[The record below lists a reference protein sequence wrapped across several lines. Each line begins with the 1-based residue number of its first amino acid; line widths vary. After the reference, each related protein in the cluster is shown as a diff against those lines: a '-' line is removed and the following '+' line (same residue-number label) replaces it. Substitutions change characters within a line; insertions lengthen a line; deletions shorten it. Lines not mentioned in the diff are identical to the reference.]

1 MTEKRK
7 RAIINSIIF
16 VIVLILAFFITKV
29 EAMTDKELAQLAES
43 NPSAFLSKNIYGDLG
58 QYANIGLGAGTIY
71 QKNAGCCDL
80 SHAYNGEGDYKVKTI
95 IDVDNPNGYTDNKG
109 DHSGVNITEWQSG
122 TKHFDSEDDIAKRA
136 RFLANLVYYIQYESG
151 AYSTSGHHSPANA
164 VSDAGELD
172 GFLKVNINCFA
183 NHVYEK
189 TGHTHMGL
197 FTDYDF
203 PDQPERLG
211 GIGWQRAIS
220 NGINYI
226 SNGIFTNAYNYA
238 TNFKASGLA
247 KSDYVTEPYLEY
259 TETQS
264 ILGPYKVKKE
274 GAATIDRV
282 EIVEKNGTKHTAT
295 ILNSS
300 GSVISANSI
309 ANETDFYLRVDSI
322 ITDISTITLYGTGTG
337 VIQAR
342 ILLTEG
348 DADQQRLSIF
358 GSQKGNANLTVELM
372 PPPATPKIVK
382 YKYIK
387 SVSRKQNDGTYKTLF
402 TLPDSEIPQIT
413 VSNKGKK
420 DAEVSSVA
428 YPDYSKYAEV
438 DESGRPIVYDGDK
451 IEYKWVIYN
460 IGPGNSEPRRSEG
473 LEDRA
478 DKGLVLDQ
486 TNINGWTESG
496 STSTQNIY
504 KKTISIPV
512 SLKGFRGTAT
522 KPEYYIGSDTSIYL
536 EVVLEDVVN
545 PDKEP
550 QVLSNNSSNP
560 VRFPEP
566 KYVAYK
572 YIKSIQRRERDGSY
586 STLFDV
592 KDSDK
597 PTITVANVG
606 RNDAYVTNVKYPD
619 YSKYVAESELDNK
632 VPIVY
637 DGDKVEYRWVIYNIG
652 PGPSKPGDTYTLI
665 DKPETGL
672 DIDNANGWTENNDGN
687 FEKTITL
694 QTSLPGLTSA
704 NNSPSFHM
712 GDHTSIYFIVNGRDK
727 IDNASDDDEIY
738 NNDVPLTIKLRLA
751 GILFYDQTTDKP
763 NEENGYFDTESGDY
777 YLEDYNVYLYK
788 DGQRVAETQTDASG
802 YYEFEN
808 LDIYSTY
815 YVSFE
820 YNGQLYEPT
829 TYDCQAT
836 TDITRKSYG
845 TDGVENR
852 QNFNKK
858 FENVNGNSNFPD
870 RDDVNNPEFIIYAY
884 TGPDGQGSRT
894 YNSKDTTETLE
905 NINFG
910 IKGREQF
917 DFNLR
922 KDLDNVE
929 LRINGKTHTYDY
941 PGGDLPLDVDVR
953 GTDIGIYERM
963 IRKEDLSYRG
973 NDRLEIY
980 VTYLLQ
986 IQNESVGEITGYVT
1000 DLNDYYDS
1008 SYVYVDSWDENNTA
1022 INWSQSGTVSGNG
1035 VTYNK
1040 MHTTDL
1046 ADDGITNLKY
1056 VYVRFRVTNETIEQ
1070 LAETENMTTE
1080 ENLAEIAAYRNTY
1093 TNDRYDKNG
1102 KKITNAGEVAGLL
1115 DVDSVPDNMD
1125 PVSSTVQDFL
1135 DEIKTDE
1142 YQNLSG
1148 EEKTSRSRA
1157 VFEDDAD
1164 SAPPLRL
1171 IPGEP
1176 RTISGVVFEDSPL
1189 ADKLQDNERIGD
1201 GEYQDD
1207 EFKVNE
1213 VNVELIEIGDNDDDV
1228 NNYYPSDDNVGADGN
1243 HISDVS
1249 VRTNANGEYTI
1260 TGYIPGDYILR
1271 FTYGDNE
1278 CLVADQANTGE
1289 MYTGQDFKSTLY
1301 TRENYEGEN
1310 NYWYAETSPRS
1321 NDATDNQD
1329 RREEVNSYSR
1339 TLQYSNATVLD
1350 QNKDSS
1356 NLAELADKT
1365 HMFADTATMYM
1376 EIEYTGDE
1384 NQEYNVTNVDF
1395 GIIERPRTKVILQ
1408 KNVDLVKL
1416 SATDGST
1423 IFNASDTAPELTWN
1437 ENKYNNNRE
1446 LVTRGII
1453 EGTVDENLLYG
1464 ATAQVSYTFKIINDS
1479 EIDYNDLDYY
1489 EKGIK
1494 PDDSKLNKIN
1504 VNKIIDYIPNIF
1516 YYDETLTKANGE
1528 LIINENSAIPED
1540 ATGTTKPADA
1550 SVWEVKKSRIENIP
1564 ALNSA
1569 EYRTSGSELLAEDVF
1584 NSINT
1589 NIDTVVQFPGS
1600 NYPSEMTSLI
1610 DSDPTKSKGLLAP
1623 DGEVKLKNVLTL
1635 TRVIA
1640 SNEDFERTNAPVE
1653 NVAEI
1658 IQLTIDN
1665 GRRPYYEST
1674 RDATTGEVIGD
1685 NGENGSG
1692 GPTITTL
1699 VTETPGNANP
1709 MDPTTWFEVD
1719 TAVSEEVHFIV
1730 PFGQNRQVT
1739 LIIVLIVALGLLVT
1753 GIYVIKKKVLL
1764 K

>member
-1 MTEKRK
+1 MQNKSK
-7 RAIINSIIF
+7 KIIIINI
-16 VIVLILAFFITKV
+16 ILALIVFLLGNLLYNVNAVTV
-29 EAMTDKELAQLAES
+29 VTDKALALLAE
-43 NPSAFLSKNIYGDLG
+43 NNTDTFLSRDIYATHGSTIKLYG
-58 QYANIGLGAGTIY
+58 GTSDSDSTIRVVT
-71 QKNAGCCDL
+71 AACVDET
-80 SHAYNGEGDYKVKTI
+80 HAYQGDGSYTAKVI
-95 IDVDNPNGYTDNKG
+95 MDIDNSTGYTASDG
-109 DHSGVNITEWQSG
+109 SHSGLVIRQANGTTTRIT
-122 TKHFDSEDDIAKRA
+122 DSDLVKRA
-136 RFLANLVYYIQYESG
+136 RFIARIAYYIQHESG
-151 AYSTSGHHSPANA
+151 CVTGSSQGPGVTQGK
-164 VSDAGELD
+164 LD
-172 GFLKVNINCFA
+172 GFFEVNVICLA
-183 NHVYEK
+183 NHLRPYLDDF
-189 TGHTHMGL
+189 TGS
-197 FTDYDF
+197 YD
-203 PDQPERLG
+203 DQEPPTG
-211 GIGWQRAIS
+211 TGWQRATA
-220 NGINYI
+220 GGVDYRTTT
-226 SNGIFTNAYNYA
+226 GIFNTAESYSSSA
-238 TNFKASGLA
+238 KASGLSN
-247 KSDYVTEPYLEY
+247 KSVGDAEYEY
-259 TETQS
+259 TDTET
-264 ILGPYKVKKE
+264 IMGPYRIAKEGDAKVTSIKVKEKGGSTYDAVALDANKKQISLDNIPNNSDFYIKVNRIIPE
-274 GAATIDRV
+274 VETITV
-282 EIVEKNGTKHTAT
+282 NGTGSGIVE
-295 ILNSS
+295 
-300 GSVISANSI
+300 
-309 ANETDFYLRVDSI
+309 
-322 ITDISTITLYGTGTG
+322 
-337 VIQAR
+337 AR
-342 ILLTEG
+342 LIMTEG
-348 DADQQRLSIF
+348 DGQQRLSIF
-358 GSQKGNANLTVELM
+358 GSKMGGGQISFTLT
-372 PPPATPKIVK
+372 PPPARPILKQ

-387 SVSRKQNDGTYKTLF
+387 SISRKQNDGTYKTLF
-402 TLPDSEIPQIT
+402 TLPDSEIPQVT
-413 VSNKGKK
+413 VKNKGRN
-420 DAEVSSVA
+420 DADVSSVI
-428 YPDYSKYAEV
+428 YPDYSKYTEV

-451 IEYKWVIYN
+451 IEYKWVVYN
-460 IGPGNSEPRRSEG
+460 IGPGNSAPGTSVAFT
-473 LEDRA
+473 DKA
-478 DKGLVLDQ
+478 DKGLVLDE
-486 TNINGWTESG
+486 TNTNGWTESG
-496 STSTQNIY
+496 STNTQNVY
-504 KKTISIPV
+504 KKTIKIAK
-512 SLKGFRGTAT
+512 SLTGFRGTAET
-522 KPEYYIGSDTSIYL
+522 PTSYYGSDTSIYF
-536 EVVLEDVVN
+536 EVVLENVVDAN
-545 PDKEP
+545 KEP

-560 VRFPEP
+560 VRFKEP

-572 YIKSIQRRERDGSY
+572 YIKSIQRREKDGSY

-592 KDSDK
+592 DDSDK
-597 PTITVANVG
+597 PTITVANAG
-606 RNDAYVTNVKYPD
+606 RNDAYVTNVTYPD
-619 YSKYVAESELDNK
+619 YAKYINDKDEEKELDNG
-632 VPIVY
+632 VPVVY

-694 QTSLPGLTSA
+694 QNSLPGLTSA

-751 GILFYDQTTDKP
+751 GMLFYDQTTDKP

-788 DGQRVAETQTDASG
+788 DGQRVAQTQTDASG

-1201 GEYQDD
+1201 GECQDD

-1339 TLQYSNATVLD
+1339 TLQYSNAVVLD